1 MTQDDS
7 SSGSEQGEPLKKG
20 LNLDLLF
27 GSLKHVPT
35 SIGTLHLYGLRV
47 SDMSAFASLTGSDA
61 ISRIR
66 SFLPYIASLTEAKGF
81 KDERPPLTTEEVD
94 RLSVVEVEKVAEAY
108 AEMLLRGPRIK
119 DDEDTAKPE
128 RESGEPAT
136 SYLDRLLK
144 HEVEEQSQQLQKMR
158 EKMLGTTSSSIFDQV
173 RKSSS
178 SLGSTLSEFHK
189 LASSATPAEL
199 HVPRMDH
206 FHALQEHAARQAR
219 ERAEELEMVR
229 LTGKMTA
236 ESAQTLKD
244 LAEAATVLLE
254 QMDARDKKADKF
266 TRKQITIAVWSVG
279 VSAVLAVFALI
290 FSGLAYFQDKANN
303 AAADTW
309 QAELLTA
316 VQNGSHRRDVAE
328 KEAQRLR
335 DQVAALEAKIAR
347 IETAQPAILPGKSAA
362 PASRRATSP
371 GSTLPAP

>member
-1 MTQDDS
+1 MTQDS
-7 SSGSEQGEPLKKG
+7 SSSSSEQGEPVKKV

-27 GSLKHVPT
+27 GPVKHVPT

-47 SDMSAFASLTGSDA
+47 SDMSAFTALSGSDA
-61 ISRIR
+61 VSRVR
-66 SFLPYIASLTEAKGF
+66 SFLPHIASLTEAKGF
-81 KDERPPLTTEEVD
+81 KDERPPLTPEDVD
-94 RLSVVEVEKVAEAY
+94 RLSVVDLENIAEAY
-108 AEMLLRGPRIK
+108 AEMLVRGPRIK
-119 DDEDTAKPE
+119 DDEETAKPE

-144 HEVEEQSQQLQKMR
+144 HEAEEQSQQLRKMR
-158 EKMLGTTSSSIFDQV
+158 EKMLASTSSIFEQV

-178 SLGSTLSEFHK
+178 SLGSTLSDFHK
-189 LASSATPAEL
+189 LASSATPTEL

-206 FHALQEHAARQAR
+206 VHAFQEHAARQAR

-254 QMDARDKKADKF
+254 QMDARDQKADKS

-279 VSAVLAVFALI
+279 ISAVLAVFALI

-303 AAADTW
+303 AAGDKW
-309 QAELLTA
+309 QSELIAA
-316 VQNGSHRRDVAE
+316 VQHGSQQRDAAE

-347 IETAQPAILPGKSAA
+347 IETAQTTELPGRSAA
-362 PASRRATSP
+362 SAARRATSP

>member
-1 MTQDDS
+1 MTQDS
-7 SSGSEQGEPLKKG
+7 SSSSSEQGEPVKKV

-27 GSLKHVPT
+27 GPVKHVPT

-47 SDMSAFASLTGSDA
+47 SDMSAFASLSGSDA

-66 SFLPYIASLTEAKGF
+66 SFLPYIASLTEAEGF

-94 RLSVVEVEKVAEAY
+94 RLSVVEVENAAEAY
-108 AEMLLRGPRIK
+108 TEMLLRGPRIK
-119 DDEDTAKPE
+119 DDEDAAKPE

-144 HEVEEQSQQLQKMR
+144 HEAEEQSQQLRKMR
-158 EKMLGTTSSSIFDQV
+158 EKMLGSTSSIFDHV

-199 HVPRMDH
+199 HVPRTDH

-236 ESAQTLKD
+236 ESAQTLRD

-254 QMDARDKKADKF
+254 QMDERDKKADKS
-266 TRKQITIAVWSVG
+266 TRKQVTIAVWSVAI
-279 VSAVLAVFALI
+279 SAALALLALI
-290 FSGLAYFQDKANN
+290 VSGLAYYQDKDNN
-303 AAADTW
+303 AAGDKW
-309 QAELLTA
+309 QSALIEAVRDGNRKRVAAEEE
-316 VQNGSHRRDVAE
+316 AE
-328 KEAQRLR
+328 RLR
-335 DQVAALEAKIAR
+335 DKIAKLEAQIVR
-347 IETAQPAILPGKSAA
+347 IESQVVASPPSKNTDSAV
-362 PASRRATSP
+362 RRATSP
-371 GSTLPAP
+371 GSTFPPP

>member
-1 MTQDDS
+1 MGQGDDPAAS
-7 SSGSEQGEPLKKG
+7 DEGTPKKKG

-27 GSLKHVPT
+27 GPVKHVPT

-47 SDMSAFASLTGSDA
+47 SDMSAFASLSGSDA
-61 ISRIR
+61 ISRFR
-66 SFLPYIASLTEAKGF
+66 LFLPHIASLTEAKGF
-81 KDERPPLTTEEVD
+81 KDERPPLTPEEID
-94 RLSVVEVEKVAEAY
+94 RLSAVDLENIAEAY
-108 AEMLLRGPRIK
+108 AEMLVRGPRIK
-119 DDEDTAKPE
+119 DNEETAKPE
-128 RESGEPAT
+128 PESGEPAT

-144 HEVEEQSQQLQKMR
+144 HEAEEQSQQLRKMR
-158 EKMLGTTSSSIFDQV
+158 EKMLASTSSIFEQV

-178 SLGSTLSEFHK
+178 SLGSTLSDFHK
-189 LASSATPAEL
+189 LTSSATPTEL
-199 HVPRMDH
+199 HVPRVDQ

-254 QMDARDKKADKF
+254 QMDARDQKADKS

-279 VSAVLAVFALI
+279 ISALLAMFALI

-303 AAADTW
+303 AAGDKW
-309 QAELLTA
+309 QSELIAA
-316 VQNGSHRRDVAE
+316 VQHGNQQRDAAE

-347 IETAQPAILPGKSAA
+347 IETAQTTELPGRSAA
-362 PASRRATSP
+362 SAARRATSP

>member
-1 MTQDDS
+1 MAQDGN
-7 SSGSEQGEPLKKG
+7 SSGDHQDAPKKKG

-27 GSLKHVPT
+27 GPVKHVPT

-47 SDMSAFASLTGSDA
+47 SDMSAFASLSGSDA
-61 ISRIR
+61 ISRVR
-66 SFLPYIASLTEAKGF
+66 SFLPHITSLTEVKGC

-94 RLSVVEVEKVAEAY
+94 RLSAVEVENVAEAY
-108 AEMLLRGPRIK
+108 AEMLVRGPRIK

-144 HEVEEQSQQLQKMR
+144 HEAEEQSQQLRKMR
-158 EKMLGTTSSSIFDQV
+158 EKMLASTSSIFDQV

-178 SLGSTLSEFHK
+178 SLGSTLSDFHK
-189 LASSATPAEL
+189 LTSSATPNEL
-199 HVPRMDH
+199 HVPRVDQ

-254 QMDARDKKADKF
+254 QMDARDKKADMS
-266 TRKQITIAVWSVG
+266 TRKQLTIAVWSVAI
-279 VSAVLAVFALI
+279 SAALALLALI
-290 FSGLAYFQDKANN
+290 VSGLAYYQDKENN
-303 AAADTW
+303 AAGDKW
-309 QAELLTA
+309 QSALIEAVRDGNRKRVAAE
-316 VQNGSHRRDVAE
+316 E
-328 KEAQRLR
+328 EAQRLR
-335 DQVAALEAKIAR
+335 DQVAKLEGQITR
-347 IETAQPAILPGKSAA
+347 IESQVVASPPSKNADSAV
-362 PASRRATSP
+362 RRATSP
-371 GSTLPAP
+371 GSTLPPP